1 MKEIYL
7 NLLGINE
14 LWSQK
19 KIIEPRVMVSFDNL
33 TNEGL
38 VLLKNMLSTIVLTID
53 NEQVQL
59 KGSLPS
65 NFLQNNVKSQTI
77 FLISD
82 LSGVTNSKKIFSCPH
97 PNKLIQDNALKS
109 ESWKTMVAMN
119 KALNEIN

>member
-19 KIIEPRVMVSFDNL
+19 KIIEPRVIVSFDNL

-38 VLLKNMLSTIVLTID
+38 VLLKNMLSTIGLTID

-65 NFLQNNVKSQTI
+65 NFLQNKWYI
-77 FLISD
+77 
-82 LSGVTNSKKIFSCPH
+82 
-97 PNKLIQDNALKS
+97 
-109 ESWKTMVAMN
+109 
-119 KALNEIN
+119 